1 MKTRV
6 SGDHKQLKMFIFKAL
21 EEKQTW
27 FKLGF
32 LSFTYANYHEIN
44 QTETT

>member
-21 EEKQTW
+21 EEKQTLVQIQ
-27 FKLGF
+27 LGF
-32 LSFTYANYHEIN
+32 LSFTYANYH
-44 QTETT
+44 